1 MSWSN
6 PMHHQADQAG
16 RAHQAVQAGRA
27 PGARL
32 LPSDQY
38 RVLRARRAL
47 AAAPGA
53 RGYIVRLS
61 CGRALVTLEGH
72 QLMP

>member
-6 PMHHQADQAG
+6 PMHHQAGQAG
-16 RAHQAVQAGRA
+16 RAHQAGQAGRA

-53 RGYIVRLS
+53 RGYVVRLS
-61 CGRALVTLEGH
+61 CGRVLVTLEGH

>member
-6 PMHHQADQAG
+6 PMHHQAGQAG
-16 RAHQAVQAGRA
+16 RAHQAGQAGRA